1 MTFSASLL
9 RAVLRL
15 WDSNVAS
22 LTSASRAIALAS
34 KVTTPTFDI
43 VGLVKAADT
52 DAAAAI
58 ATAEKERREAIRKA
72 EARAAELVA
81 AARES
86 AQKERTERL
95 AMAQIEAAKILE
107 RATREADA
115 AAKKV
120 EASAKRRVPLA
131 VDLLVRLLRERW
143 RLTE

>member
-1 MTFSASLL
+1 M

-22 LTSASRAIALAS
+22 LTSASHAIALAS
-34 KVTTPTFDI
+34 NVTILTSDI
-43 VGLVKAADT
+43 VGLVKAADI

-72 EARAAELVA
+72 EAMAAELVA
-81 AARES
+81 TARES
-86 AQKERTERL
+86 AQKERTERF

-107 RATREADA
+107 QATREADA
-115 AAKKV
+115 AADRV
-120 EASAKRRVPLA
+120 EASAKRRVSLA